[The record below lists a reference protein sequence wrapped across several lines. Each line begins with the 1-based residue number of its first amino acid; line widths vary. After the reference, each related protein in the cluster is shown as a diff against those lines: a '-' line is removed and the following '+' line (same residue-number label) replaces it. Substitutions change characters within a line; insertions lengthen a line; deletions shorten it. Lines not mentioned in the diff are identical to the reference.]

1 MKKEFVLL
9 LMLNLKKCKNL
20 IELEKKKINI
30 IFMKL
35 LTSILFF
42 IILFLNTSTKDTF
55 SHGPTRQKIKESVTI
70 NAKPE
75 EIWNVI
81 KDFGKI
87 NTWHP
92 SVSKVD
98 SDGKNENGSIR
109 TIYYSPRNNTP
120 IKQKLESY
128 NAEKMIYKTSITE
141 VDIKFFPVSTYT
153 ANISVKENDDGT
165 STVLWKGA
173 FYRAYVNNDPPPEL
187 NEAAAIKAV
196 KEFFQVGLNNLK
208 NKLEN

>member
-1 MKKEFVLL
+1 MKYLP
-9 LMLNLKKCKNL
+9 
-20 IELEKKKINI
+20 
-30 IFMKL
+30 
-35 LTSILFF
+35 SILFL
-42 IILFLNTSTKDTF
+42 IISFLNLTITDVF
-55 SHGPTRQKIKESVTI
+55 SHGPTRQKIKESITI

-75 EIWNVI
+75 DVWNII

-87 NTWHP
+87 DIWHP
-92 SVSKVD
+92 SISKVE
-98 SDGKNENGSIR
+98 SDGKTR

-128 NAEKMIYKTSITE
+128 NAEKMMYKTSITE
-141 VDIKFFPVSTYT
+141 VDIKSFPVSTYT
-153 ANISVKENDDGT
+153 ANISVKGNDDGT

-196 KEFFQVGLNNLK
+196 KEFFQAGLNNLK
-208 NKLEN
+208 IKLEK